1 MSVVDYGVIA
11 IVVISAL
18 VGLVRGFVR
27 EAMSLLVWGGAFLMA
42 FFFADNA
49 SPLLENTLSD
59 EVLRFWVA
67 AAAVFFVSLIIG
79 GIINYL
85 INHFLKTVD
94 TGFVDRVLGVVL
106 GILRG
111 VLVIT
116 VLVLAARVPSLPLEK
131 WWPDSEFLPHF
142 QQAADWLWEAGQDS
156 VNSLREMRDGETPS
170 DQPTSTTTPN
180 NS

>member
-1 MSVVDYGVIA
+1 MSILDYGVIA

-18 VGLVRGFVR
+18 VGVVRGFVR

-49 SPLLENTLSD
+49 STLLETTLAD
-59 EVLRFWVA
+59 KTLRFWVA
-67 AAAVFFVSLIIG
+67 AAGVFFVSLIVG

-94 TGFVDRVLGVVL
+94 TGFVDRVMGVAL

-111 VLVIT
+111 VLLVT

-131 WWPDSEFLPHF
+131 WWPGSQFLPHF

-156 VNSLREMRDGETPS
+156 VQSLRDMRGDEPS
-170 DQPTSTTTPN
+170 ANETPN
-180 NS
+180 NQAQ